1 MSLPVPPFE
10 AVYRDFR
17 PKVLRYMTG
26 VVDSGEAPDLT
37 QVAMMK
43 VAGHLHE
50 FRGESSLSTWIFR
63 IAANVALDRLR
74 QREPDRVA
82 LTLGTEEDDEEA
94 DMSVPAEMQSP
105 STESTA
111 AREEM
116 SACVREFVDRLPV
129 AYRNVLV
136 LSEIEGFSNA
146 EIAEITGLS
155 LETVKIRLHRGR
167 VKLRAEL
174 ESGCAIG
181 RDEGNEVACERTAP
195 IRFK

>member
-1 MSLPVPPFE
+1 MSEPLPSFE

-26 VVDSGEAPDLT
+26 VVDAGEAPDLT

-43 VAGHLHE
+43 VADHLHE
-50 FRGESSLSTWIFR
+50 FRGESSLSTWIYR

-74 QREPDRVA
+74 QRTPELVA
-82 LTLGTEEDDEEA
+82 LTPEEDDEAA
-94 DMSVPAEMQSP
+94 DLNIPSELQSP
-105 STESTA
+105 STESTV

-155 LETVKIRLHRGR
+155 VETVKIRLHRGR
-167 VKLRAEL
+167 VKLRSEL